1 MGEVYVAIQE
11 PLGRKVALKLMRP
24 GLTAAASARFEREAK
39 SLAQTPHPNIVTL
52 FDFGRTDSGELF
64 MAMELLPGQ
73 SLRERQA
80 AIGRLLTKDAL
91 KTVRDICKAL
101 DATHKAGIVHRDLK
115 PENVMLVT
123 VGAEEVVK
131 VLDFGIARLQ
141 EGNDD
146 AARITKTGYLLGTP
160 GYMAPEMVLEGV
172 FDDPR
177 SDLYAVGVILWE
189 LLTSYALFSAPTPI
203 ALVMRHAQEPPP
215 TLSAVSSPTQP
226 PHPTLQTLVSTLLA
240 KDRRDRFSSA
250 QAVIDAIDALPPEA
264 CSPFAV
270 LASPLA
276 AAPTLMRA
284 PAVDNARRS
293 SADLAPHDN
302 TLGDS
307 RLAMATPAAL
317 TAVTPPPMPT
327 MSSGPSA
334 PTPSKAP
341 STLRTAAISAL
352 VVALLGGIAL
362 VWMGR
367 PTPPTPVTATTPTP
381 PEPTTPATP
390 TTTPS
395 PDAPPEAPERQPPD
409 EVVAPETEPDK
420 TPEKAPGPAPV
431 KRPKPRPK
439 KTPPPSPQAQPH
451 VPDLT

>member
-52 FDFGRTDSGELF
+52 FDFGRTDDGELF

-73 SLRERQA
+73 SLRERRA
-80 AIGRLLTKDAL
+80 AVGRLLTKDAVRV
-91 KTVRDICKAL
+91 VRDICRAL

-123 VGAEEVVK
+123 VGADEVVK

-141 EGNDD
+141 ESSDD

-215 TLSAVSSPTQP
+215 TLSSVSSPTQP

-240 KDRRDRFSSA
+240 KDRRERFDSA
-250 QAVIDAIDALPPEA
+250 QAVIDAIDSLPPEA
-264 CSPFAV
+264 FQPFA
-270 LASPLA
+270 LLGAPPLA
-276 AAPTLMRA
+276 AAPTLVRSPA
-284 PAVDNARRS
+284 PSRGSN
-293 SADLAPHDN
+293 DLQPHEA
-302 TLGDS
+302 TVGDS
-307 RLAMATPAAL
+307 RMALATPAAL
-317 TAVTPPPMPT
+317 TATTPPP
-327 MSSGPSA
+327 SA
-334 PTPSKAP
+334 PQLAMPPSP
-341 STLRTAAISAL
+341 SSSSVRMAAISAAVVVVIGL
-352 VVALLGGIAL
+352 VVLAL
-362 VWMGR
+362 WRGR
-367 PTPPTPVTATTPTP
+367 DVTPAPPSVPVLAPPTPTPTP
-381 PEPTTPATP
+381 PPAPVPDLVTPPAFVPPAPPTEATP
-390 TTTPS
+390 T
-395 PDAPPEAPERQPPD
+395 E
-409 EVVAPETEPDK
+409 
-420 TPEKAPGPAPV
+420 
-431 KRPKPRPK
+431 
-439 KTPPPSPQAQPH
+439 PPSPSPARPPKPKPKPKPKPTAPPQVPH